1 MSPGPLDLYELCA
14 GADTDQEPKSQNH
27 PPEPRVLVPDQL
39 GGPLHDEGPLGEGE
53 AEAGEGAVP
62 GGDGVAE
69 AHQQQEADPVEEEG
83 GEECGEECEVRA
95 EQRDIL
101 VTLLPLPASVT

>member
-1 MSPGPLDLYELCA
+1 MSPGPLDLYELRT
-14 GADTDQEPKSQNH
+14 GSDTNQEPKSQNH

-69 AHQQQEADPVEEEG
+69 AHEEEEPDPVEEERRQERREEDEVVAQQSGVG
-83 GEECGEECEVRA
+83 GGGV
-95 EQRDIL
+95 
-101 VTLLPLPASVT
+101 AS